1 MLDPDLR
8 SFVLALS
15 ADSFDDE
22 HWIENL
28 ATVVTRAAPKL
39 WTNDDRLRYRNEIAG
54 KLAAFRRLLILHSEL
69 REFGSKGFDAQ
80 RITITSSTGAE
91 DAVLVA
97 LDSNDREQI
106 GPRAHALITE
116 LATIFGSPERAEKAL
131 LAWTAEQVL
140 PNTVPTDNPL
150 GSEPDVKAVND
161 D

>member
-1 MLDPDLR
+1 MCGTQDVGGQDNIRPLWRHYYVGTQGL
-8 SFVLALS
+8 
-15 ADSFDDE
+15 
-22 HWIENL
+22 IY
-28 ATVVTRAAPKL
+28 VV
-39 WTNDDRLRYRNEIAG
+39 
-54 KLAAFRRLLILHSEL
+54 
-69 REFGSKGFDAQ
+69 
-80 RITITSSTGAE
+80 
-91 DAVLVA
+91 
-97 LDSNDREQI
+97 DSNDREQI